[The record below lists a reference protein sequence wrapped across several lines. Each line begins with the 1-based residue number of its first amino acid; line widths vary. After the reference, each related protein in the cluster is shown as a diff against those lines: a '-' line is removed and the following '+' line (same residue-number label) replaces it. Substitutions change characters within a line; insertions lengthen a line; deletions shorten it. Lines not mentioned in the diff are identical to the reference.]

1 MKNCTKI
8 SLAKNHLSIF
18 SYWIFAII
26 IVLLQ
31 FPSLAQPQD
40 QNFPVANGEIDVMDR
55 DGNILYIGGYFNYV
69 GPNTGRGVFLDIN
82 SGSYDPNFPKVN
94 GDVYVCISD
103 NHGGWYIGGT
113 FTKVGNSYRNNVAQ
127 ILSDGTVSNW
137 NPGTNGTIR
146 TIALNGSTVYLGGGF
161 TQVGGVGRD
170 FAAAVDANTG
180 ATTNWNPQPDGTVWS
195 IAATNDVVYVGG
207 SFLTINPS
215 LIPRTNLAAV
225 NVSDGTVTS
234 WSCDVIAY
242 DINLPFAV
250 YGLMLQDNDST
261 LYIWGNINTIGG
273 TGRKGLG
280 RANTYLSN
288 SIQSWNPNVLAS
300 ASFTT
305 PGLVYSVAVSGDTV
319 FIGGNF
325 TRIRTTSTI
334 RNRIAA
340 VTKGGTPTALSWN
353 PNISADWYDNAIYNK
368 PEVFS
373 LEVSDSL
380 VYVGGTFNLVGGNR
394 RHNLVAIN
402 RSDGLLSSFDPHIAD
417 YSTLAS
423 KNGVYTLL
431 LNNDKIFAGGEF
443 ASVNG
448 VTRRAIAAIDLLT
461 NTVTDWNP
469 NLNTEWGWDPTVSAI
484 AHHGSNVFIGGD
496 IDSVGIKYQRAFVT
510 VDKFTGL
517 PINFLASSTFNTLVT
532 LLRVHND
539 KLYISANFS
548 TIGDSVRNRLA
559 CVDLLTEQVTA
570 WNPQIGGFSGFET
583 VYSIAFSGSTIY
595 FGGGFETVQG
605 VSRSRLAAVD
615 DVFGIPTS
623 WDPNSGNASGLA
635 AYNLEV
641 DNSIVYLAGEFSQ
654 VGAEFR
660 NGLASIDFDGN
671 VLPWNPNVI
680 HSFSNARVYDI
691 DIAGSTL
698 YAGGNFTSVNG
709 LPRRGIAAIELAS
722 GIPTGWYPDTF
733 AGEMRSVIINQ
744 TDKNVYL
751 GGYFETINDDP
762 AYCLGSYMDPAI
774 TGSTTFQLTVTIDDS
789 WNLVSIPGLH
799 PVNQNIDTW
808 WSGRDINTPVYK
820 FSNGYEAVTT
830 ATPGEGYWM
839 FHTGVNTYNT
849 GDEWPIGGINSVSN
863 DPIVAASGW
872 NLIGGYEN
880 TVATSGITTT
890 PSGLITGSFYQYIP
904 NIGYQTATT
913 LTPGYGYWV
922 ELTGAGSIN
931 MPSGLEKTTNTSVNK
946 INENWGKIII
956 NDAAGKSCILYSTN
970 ETSELNSFNLPPL
983 PPAGL
988 FDVRFGSQR
997 FVEDLYSSS
1006 NTIDLNGVTY
1016 PVTISVEGMDL
1027 NLEDAIDGS
1036 KVSTVVKD
1044 GNFFVLSNSSVSTL
1058 KVSSTAVVPTEYSLD
1073 QNYPN
1078 PFNPATTIKF
1088 SLPEVSDVKLTIYN
1102 TIGQRVAVIVNSRM
1116 DAGSYSINWDASNVA
1131 SGLYFY
1137 ELSTKNFTSVK
1148 KMMLLK

>member
-1 MKNCTKI
+1 MKNCTKKFV
-8 SLAKNHLSIF
+8 AKNLF
-18 SYWIFAII
+18 PVFNYWILAIV

-31 FPSLAQPQD
+31 SSALAQPLDQD
-40 QNFPVANGEIDVMDR
+40 FPVTNGGIDVMHR

-82 SGSYDPNFPKVN
+82 SGSYDVNFPKVN
-94 GDVYVCISD
+94 GDVYACISD
-103 NHGGWYIGGT
+103 NNGGWYIGGT

-137 NPGTNGTIR
+137 NPGTNGSIR
-146 TIALNGSTVYLGGGF
+146 TIALNGSTVYLGGSF
-161 TQVGGVGRD
+161 TQVGGVARD
-170 FAAAVDANTG
+170 FAAAVDAITG
-180 ATTNWNPQPDGTVWS
+180 ATTSWNPQPDGLVWS
-195 IAATNDVVYVGG
+195 IVATNDVVYVGG
-207 SFLTINPS
+207 SFLTLNPS
-215 LIPRTNLAAV
+215 PVPRTNLAAV
-225 NVSDGTVTS
+225 NISDGAVTS
-234 WSCDVIAY
+234 WSCDVSAY
-242 DINLPFAV
+242 NINLPFAV

-261 LYIWGNINTIGG
+261 LYIWGNITSIGG
-273 TGRKGLG
+273 TARKGIG
-280 RANTYLSN
+280 RVNTYLPN
-288 SIQSWNPNVLAS
+288 SVQSWNPNVLAS
-300 ASFTT
+300 ASFTI
-305 PGLVYSVAVSGDTV
+305 PGLVYTVAVSGDTV

-353 PNISADWYDNAIYNK
+353 PNISADWYDNSVYNK

-380 VYVGGTFNLVGGNR
+380 VYAGGTFNLVGGNR

-402 RSDGLLSSFDPHIAD
+402 RSDGLISSFDPHIAD
-417 YSTLAS
+417 YSTIAS
-423 KNGVYTLL
+423 ENGVYTLL
-431 LNNDKIFAGGEF
+431 LDNNKIFAGGQF
-443 ASVNG
+443 SSVNG
-448 VTRRAIAAIDLLT
+448 VTRKAIAAINLLN

-469 NLNTEWGWDPTVSAI
+469 KLNTEWGWDPTVSTI

-496 IDSVGIKYQRAFVT
+496 IDSVGDQYRRAFVT
-510 VDKFTGL
+510 VDNTTGL
-517 PINFLASSTFNTLVT
+517 PTNFLASSTFNTLVT
-532 LLRVHND
+532 LLRVQDD
-539 KLYISANFS
+539 KLFISANFS

-559 CVDLLTEQVTA
+559 CIDLLTEQVTA
-570 WNPQIGGFSGFET
+570 WNPQIGGFSGYET
-583 VYSIAFSGSTIY
+583 VNSIAFSGSTIY
-595 FGGGFETVQG
+595 LGGGFETVQG

-623 WDPNSGNASGLA
+623 WDPNNGNASGLA
-635 AYNLEV
+635 AYNLKIA
-641 DNSIVYLAGEFSQ
+641 NSAVYLAGTFSQ
-654 VGAEFR
+654 VGSEFR
-660 NGLASIDFDGN
+660 NGLASIDFNGN

-680 HSFSNARVYDI
+680 HSFDIARVYDI

-709 LPRRGIAAIELAS
+709 LSRRGIAAIDINSGTPTNWVPAILGEL
-722 GIPTGWYPDTF
+722 
-733 AGEMRSVIINQ
+733 RSVIVNQ

-762 AYCLGSYMDPAI
+762 AYCLGSYMDQSI
-774 TGSTTFQLTVTIDDS
+774 TGTTTFQLTVTVDDS

-799 PVNQNIDTW
+799 PTDQNVNTW

-820 FSNGYEAVTT
+820 FSNGYEAITT

-839 FHTGVNTYNT
+839 FHLGPNTYNT
-849 GDEWPIGGINSVSN
+849 GDEWPVGGINLVPN
-863 DPIVAASGW
+863 NPITAVSGW

-880 TVATSGITTT
+880 TAATSGVTTT
-890 PSGLITGSFYQYIP
+890 PAGLITGSFYQYIP
-904 NIGYQTATT
+904 NTGYQTATT

-931 MPSGLEKTTNTSVNK
+931 IPSALEKTTNTSVNK
-946 INENWGKIII
+946 IKENWGKIII
-956 NDAAGKSCILYSTN
+956 NDAAGKSGTLYSTN
-970 ETSELNSFNLPPL
+970 ESSELNSFNLPPL

-1006 NTIDLNGVTY
+1006 NTIELNGVTY

-1036 KVSTVVKD
+1036 KVNTVVKD
-1044 GNFFVLSNSSVSTL
+1044 GNSFVLYNSSVNVI
-1058 KVSSTAVVPTEYSLD
+1058 KVSSENIVPMEYSLD

-1102 TIGQRVAVIVNSRM
+1102 TIGQRVALIINSTM
-1116 DAGSYSINWDASNVA
+1116 DAGSYSIKWDASNVA

-1137 ELSTKNFTSVK
+1137 ELSTKNFKSVK